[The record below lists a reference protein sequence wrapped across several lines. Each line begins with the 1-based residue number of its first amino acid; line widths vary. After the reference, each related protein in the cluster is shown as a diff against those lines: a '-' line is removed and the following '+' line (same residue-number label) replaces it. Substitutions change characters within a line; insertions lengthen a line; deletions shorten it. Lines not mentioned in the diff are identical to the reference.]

1 VIAYTL
7 AASVFAI
14 ALGVAKWSAQWIDD
28 EVHTLS
34 PVSPLTVHVLVSRVR
49 RGKL

>member
-1 VIAYTL
+1 MIAYTL

-14 ALGVAKWSAQWIDD
+14 LLGVARWSAKWADD
-28 EVHTLS
+28 EMHTLA
-34 PVSPLTVHVLVSRVR
+34 VDHVLVSRVR

>member
-14 ALGVAKWSAQWIDD
+14 LLGVARWSAKWTDD
-28 EVHTLS
+28 ELHTL
-34 PVSPLTVHVLVSRVR
+34 TDHGLVSRVR
-49 RGKL
+49 RGKP